1 MDTSKATKALGA
13 LSQETRL
20 DAFRLLVGRGSDGM
34 AAGDIARKLNVPH
47 NTMSAHLAILANAG
61 LIVSRRQGRSII
73 YAIDLEGVPAL
84 MSFLMEDCCQG
95 RPEVCG
101 PLIASVLSSC
111 RVPDGEKAPVHPSR
125 SLDAAAGGGS

>member
-61 LIVSRRQGRSII
+61 LVVSRRQGRSVI
-73 YAIDLEGVPAL
+73 YGIDLEGVPAL

-111 RVPDGEKAPVHPSR
+111 RMPSGERH
-125 SLDAAAGGGS
+125 

>member
-1 MDTSKATKALGA
+1 MSGNMDTSKATKALGA

-61 LIVSRRQGRSII
+61 LVVSRRQGRSVI
-73 YAIDLEGVPAL
+73 YGIDLEGVPAL

-111 RVPDGEKAPVHPSR
+111 RMPSGERH
-125 SLDAAAGGGS
+125 

>member
-34 AAGDIARKLNVPH
+34 AAGDIARTLNVPH
-47 NTMSAHLAILANAG
+47 NTLSAHLAVLANAG
-61 LIVSRRQGRSII
+61 LVVSRREGRSII
-73 YAIDLEGVPAL
+73 YGIDLEGVPAL
-84 MSFLMEDCCQG
+84 LSFLMEDCCQG

-101 PLIASVLSSC
+101 PLIASVLSGC
-111 RVPDGEKAPVHPSR
+111 RMPNGER
-125 SLDAAAGGGS
+125 D